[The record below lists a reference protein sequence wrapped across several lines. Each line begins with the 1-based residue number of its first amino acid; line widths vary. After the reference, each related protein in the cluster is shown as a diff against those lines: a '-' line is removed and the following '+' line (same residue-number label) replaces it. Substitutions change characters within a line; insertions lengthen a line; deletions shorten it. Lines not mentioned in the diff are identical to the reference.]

1 MVRFKD
7 DSSRLLKR
15 DEDMCV
21 LIGKLEDVQATL
33 SNYILN
39 LVMLLSVVHDYYQDE
54 KLTADYTLKLLIP
67 SNYVTKLI
75 GQSNNLSDSEG
86 YMIRDIIDRSGGSQ
100 IKILSEKQSE
110 RDSKECIISINGTR

>member
-33 SNYILN
+33 I
-39 LVMLLSVVHDYYQDE
+39 MLLSVVHDYYQDE
-54 KLTADYTLKLLIP
+54 KLTSDYTLKLLIP

-75 GQSNNLSDSEG
+75 GQKG